1 MTDSKGHTPDHPAK
15 TMLSLIGKKRAIL
28 IMCHNNPDPDTI
40 ASAAALRYIFAQTL
54 RRKAVIG
61 YEGTIGRAEN
71 RQLVRRLKIE
81 MIRTKNLNFSDF
93 SVIALVDS
101 QPHTGNNAIPREIL
115 PDIVI
120 DHHPFRRD
128 SARCAFHDIRPRYGS
143 SSTIL
148 TEYLRELELA
158 PDRRLATAL
167 YYGLKTDTNGLSRS
181 FTKADMDAFNYLF
194 PRIAPRTLAG
204 IENPSIPK
212 SYYLKFADAIAHSV
226 QYGDV
231 MISYMGGLNNPDVT
245 AEMADFLLRMEN
257 IRWTLCMGE
266 YKEFLL
272 LSVRTSRRGS
282 MAGKIALRIVKGL
295 GTGGGHEKAAGGK
308 ISIKGL
314 KPDERT
320 QVARKVTDRFLKV
333 LGVEDREGKPLTAA
347 PPADHR

>member
-1 MTDSKGHTPDHPAK
+1 MTVSEGHTPDHPAR
-15 TMLSLIGKKRAIL
+15 TMLSLVGKRRAIL
-28 IMCHNNPDPDTI
+28 VMCHNNPDPDTI
-40 ASAAALRYIFAQTL
+40 ASAAALRYIFTQTF

-61 YEGTIGRAEN
+61 YQGTIGRAEN
-71 RQLVRRLKIE
+71 RQLVRRLKID
-81 MIRTKNLNFSDF
+81 MIRTTELDFSDF

-101 QPHTGNNAIPREIL
+101 QPHTGNNAIPRKIL

-120 DHHPFRRD
+120 DHHPFRKD
-128 SARCAFHDIRPRYGS
+128 SARCAFYDIRPHYGS

-148 TEYLRELELA
+148 TEYLRELDLTI
-158 PDRRLATAL
+158 DRRLATAL

-181 FTKADMDAFNYLF
+181 VTKADIDAFNYLF

-231 MISYMGGLNNPDVT
+231 MISYMGALNNPDVT
-245 AEMADFLLRMEN
+245 GEMADFLLRMEN

-266 YKEFLL
+266 YKDYLL
-272 LSVRTSRRGS
+272 MSVRTSRRGM
-282 MAGKIALRIVKGL
+282 MAGKITLRVVKGF
-295 GTGGGHEKAAGGK
+295 GTGGGHEKVAGGK

-314 KPDERT
+314 NPEERA
-320 QVARKVTDRFLKV
+320 QVARKVTDRFLKN
-333 LGVEDREGKPLTAA
+333 LGIEGREGKPLAAA
-347 PPADHR
+347 PPADNR

>member
-1 MTDSKGHTPDHPAK
+1 MMDSQGHTPDDPAK
-15 TMLSLIGKKRAIL
+15 AMLSVVGKKRAIL

-40 ASAAALRYIFAQTL
+40 ASAAALKYIFAQSL
-54 RRKAVIG
+54 HRKAVIG

-81 MIRTKNLNFSDF
+81 MIRTTDLNFSDF

-101 QPHTGNNAIPREIL
+101 QPHTGNNAIPQKIF
-115 PDIVI
+115 PHIVV
-120 DHHPFRRD
+120 DHHPMRKD
-128 SARCAFHDIRPRYGS
+128 TARCAFYDIRPDYGS

-148 TEYLRELELA
+148 TEYLRELNLKI
-158 PDRRLATAL
+158 DRKLATAL

-181 FTKADMDAFNYLF
+181 FTKPDLDAFNYLF

-204 IENPSIPK
+204 IENPSVPK
-212 SYYLKFADAIAHSV
+212 SYYLKFADAIARSV

-231 MISYMGGLNNPDVT
+231 MISQMGALTNPDVT

-266 YKEFLL
+266 YKDLL
-272 LSVRTSRRGS
+272 LFSVRTSRRGM
-282 MAGKIALRIVKGL
+282 MAGRIAIRIVKNL

-308 ISIKGL
+308 IGLDGL
-314 KPDERT
+314 KQEERA
-320 QVARKVTDRFLKV
+320 QVAQRVTDRFLKL
-333 LGVEDREGKPLTAA
+333 LGAQDREGKPLTALA
-347 PPADHR
+347 HAD